1 MADTGQSQAINRGF
15 RKTSGEIMCWLNS
28 DDLLLP
34 GTLEIVSKFFRENPS
49 VDVVYGN
56 RLQIDVNDQEI
67 GRWILPGHDDGVLS
81 WVDYIPQET
90 LFWRRDIWEKIGGEI
105 DESFSF
111 AMDWDLLLR
120 FRDSG
125 ATFAHIPRFLGAFR
139 VHNKQKTIATIND
152 VGQRE
157 MNRIRERALGY
168 VPSQLKIKRAVTPF
182 YSNTCGLIFC
192 IELD

>member
-1 MADTGQSQAINRGF
+1 
-15 RKTSGEIMCWLNS
+15 MCWLNS

-34 GTLEIVSKFFRENPS
+34 GTLEIVSKFFRDNPS

-90 LFWRRDIWEKIGGEI
+90 LFWRRDIWEKIGGQI

-120 FRDSG
+120 FRDAG
-125 ATFAHIPRFLGAFR
+125 ASFAHIPRFLGAFR
-139 VHNKQKTIATIND
+139 VHNKQKTIADIND

-182 YSNTCGLIFC
+182 LLKHLWVDILYRIKSRLRS
-192 IELD
+192 